1 MTYSPRSWG
10 ESAGAVSVSL
20 HMVMNNGNHEG
31 LFRAAVMQSGSPSP
45 FGDIEHGQGIYDTV
59 VEKAGCKG
67 ARDTLECLRQVPY
80 ETYKKA
86 TDEAPGIISIR
97 VRVNLALSPR
107 ELVHDRLAGNC
118 DTLVAPSRR
127 YLLDRESSIF
137 RSA

>member
-1 MTYSPRSWG
+1 MTYPSRSWG
-10 ESAGAVSVSL
+10 ESAGAISVAL
-20 HMVMNNGNHEG
+20 HMVLNNGNNEG
-31 LFRAAVMQSGSPSP
+31 LFRAAVMQSGSPGP
-45 FGDIEHGQGIYDTV
+45 FGDIEHGQVFYDIV
-59 VEKAGCKG
+59 VENAGCKG

-86 TDEAPGIISIR
+86 TDDAPGIIAIR
-97 VRVNLALSPR
+97 VRVNLTLSPP
-107 ELVHDRLAGNC
+107 ELAHDRLAGNC